1 MKKIYTLALSLAMM
15 AAATVS
21 ASAEGIHVGYC
32 EGYLPAEGM
41 GQSGS
46 NAEIVGAVRITPE
59 MLAPYATCQVTSLYV
74 GLTKGASAYPE
85 EVTGWLRADKDGEDI
100 AAATVAGEGG
110 WLTFTFDAPVNI
122 ADYLESGIWAGY
134 TFVQAKKYNILG
146 IGGETNI
153 EDACWVAK
161 NGKWSNFNKYGVLPV
176 ELIVEGEGLPQYDLA
191 LTSYKMSEVAK
202 LGDELTIKG
211 SIKNK
216 ALQTAVNPVIKVS
229 YDNYEY
235 TKELDVT
242 LAYRENA
249 NFEITIPLDEEGE
262 RSVDV
267 TVEVLWNGEQ
277 ADDYAVD
284 NAGTA
289 TVSLVKEVYF
299 RKMVVEEATGGWCG
313 FCVRGLVGLKEMREN
328 YGNQFLGI
336 GVHNGDDYVVDAY
349 DKWIGSQISGYPSC
363 VINRDGK
370 VYDPN
375 FQELEAYLSN
385 MNPIATVGVDV
396 EAKYDDQLHVTA
408 TLNSLADLD
417 VDYRLA
423 LVVLEDQL
431 PINQSNYYSGGGYG
445 PMGGFE
451 DLPSHCDI
459 LIDDVARAIY
469 PAPAGAEGSVP
480 AQLVKGQ
487 PYSYTFD
494 VDMCQ
499 YANADNVSVVVML
512 IDAKTKQI
520 VNGEKTAQIY
530 GFNATPTGIQKVEEA
545 AKVAAF
551 NLNGQQVAA
560 PEAGLNIVNG
570 QVIFLAK

>member
-32 EGYLPAEGM
+32 EGILPADGM

-46 NAEIVGAVRITPE
+46 NAQITGAIRITPE
-59 MLAPYATCQVTSLYV
+59 MLAPYATCQITSLYV
-74 GLTKGASAYPE
+74 GLTEGASAYPE
-85 EVTGWLRADKDGEDI
+85 EVTGWLRNEKEGEDI
-100 AAATVAGEGG
+100 VAATVAGEGG
-110 WLTFTFDAPVNI
+110 WLTIAFDAPVNI
-122 ADYLESGIWAGY
+122 ADYLESGIWAGFS
-134 TFVQAKKYNILG
+134 FVQAKKYNILG

-161 NGKWSNFNKYGVLPV
+161 NDKWSNFNKYGVLPI
-176 ELIVEGEGLPQYDLA
+176 ELIVEGEGLPQHDLV
-191 LTSYKMSEVAK
+191 LTSFRMSELAK
-202 LGDELTIKG
+202 LGTELSIKG
-211 SIKNK
+211 SIKNN
-216 ALQTAVNPVIKVS
+216 ALQTAVNPIIKVS

-242 LAYRENA
+242 LEYREKT
-249 NFEITIPLDEEGE
+249 NFEITIPIDEDGD

-267 TVEVLWNGEQ
+267 NVEVLWNGEQ
-277 ADDYAVD
+277 ADDYAAD

-313 FCVRGLVGLKEMREN
+313 FCVRGIVGLRGMREN
-328 YGNQFLGI
+328 YSDQFIGI
-336 GVHNGDDYVVDAY
+336 GVHNGDPYVVDAY
-349 DKWIGSQISGYPSC
+349 DKWIGNQISGYPSC

-375 FQELEAYLSN
+375 FQELEAYLSG
-385 MNPIATVGVDV
+385 MNPIATVGIDV
-396 EAKYDDQLHVTA
+396 EAKYDEQLHVTA
-408 TLNSLADLD
+408 TLNALADLD

-499 YANADNVSVVVML
+499 YADADNVSVVVLL

-520 VNGEKTAQIY
+520 VNGEKCEKIF
-530 GFNATPTGIQKVEEA
+530 GLNATPTGIKNVET
-545 AKVAAF
+545 AKVA
-551 NLNGQQVAA
+551 NLFDLQGRRADKAAKGLVINNGK
-560 PEAGLNIVNG
+560 VNF
-570 QVIFLAK
+570 VK